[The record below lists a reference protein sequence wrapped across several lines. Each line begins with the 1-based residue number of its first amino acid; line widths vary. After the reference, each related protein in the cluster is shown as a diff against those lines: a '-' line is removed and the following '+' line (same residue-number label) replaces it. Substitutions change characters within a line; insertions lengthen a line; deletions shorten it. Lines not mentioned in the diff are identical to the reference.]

1 MTFDKRNLQSKQD
14 GIRDMSSN
22 KKTKQIGEVLGLL
35 EETNRDKDWIL
46 HEIKKHDLK
55 IPVKS
60 TMDSYEILNHC
71 NHGLID
77 DLLNTLKGN
86 DIVGPEEVQMKTYHW
101 FFSDIVAGSN
111 PSIPTKAQVSKI
123 VALNDIILQTQTFKE
138 RDVASTI
145 ILPTGDG
152 QAIGFSDNPEKPLL
166 LAIELYR
173 ALNKHNT
180 SKRGKEKLLLRIGIE
195 SGPVY
200 FVKDLE
206 GKNNVWGPGIIM
218 TRRVMDL
225 AGDTQ
230 IFAGGQIAEELVKQ
244 SPKYKD
250 ILHLVQNYKTK
261 YGEMVTTYNVYGEGF
276 GNRSAPLKPKKTSTY
291 TNRNVKAS
299 SNFTFNLIDVVLK
312 ITNPKTMKTRHT
324 WIWDVVN
331 ISKDSISKIYY
342 YLDGQI
348 PKNFA
353 DLNVKVTDGN
363 KNRLKIGDITADNPL
378 HKEFYAILAKPILP
392 KQGIKLV
399 LEYDWEDPERF
410 FSYKFLSGAKKFNYS
425 CIVPKEINLKNKI
438 LKIDTGTGYRVH
450 ATPPSAIKRL
460 NNMAIITWKK
470 SNIIPQ
476 DAYEFYW

>member
-1 MTFDKRNLQSKQD
+1 
-14 GIRDMSSN
+14 MSSN

-46 HEIKKHDLK
+46 HEIKKRDLK
-55 IPVKS
+55 MPVKLM
-60 TMDSYEILNHC
+60 MDSYEMLNYC
-71 NHGLID
+71 SPGLIA

-86 DIVGPEEVQMKTYHW
+86 DIATSEGVQMKTYHW

-123 VALNDIILQTQTFKE
+123 VVLNDILLQTQTFKE
-138 RDVASTI
+138 RDAASTI

-152 QAIGFSDNPEKPLL
+152 QAIGFGNNPEKPLL
-166 LAIELYR
+166 LAIELYK
-173 ALNKHNT
+173 ALNKHNA

-230 IFAGGQIAEELVKQ
+230 IFAGGQIAEELVKR

-250 ILHLVQNYKTK
+250 VLHLVQNYKTK

-276 GNRSAPLKPKKTSTY
+276 GNKSVPLKPKKTSTN

-299 SNFTFNLIDVVLK
+299 SNFTFNSIDVVLK
-312 ITNPKTMKTRHT
+312 ITNPKTMQTHHT
-324 WIWDVVN
+324 WIWDVIN
-331 ISKDSISKIYY
+331 ISKKPLSKIFY
-342 YLDGQI
+342 YLDGQA
-348 PKNFA
+348 PKIFA
-353 DLNVKVTDGN
+353 DLNVKVIDGD
-363 KNRLKIGDITADNPL
+363 KNRLKIGEITTDKPFR
-378 HKEFYAILAKPILP
+378 KEFYVILGIPILP
-392 KQGIKLV
+392 KQGIKLI
-399 LEYDWEDPERF
+399 LEYDWEEPERF

-425 CIVPKEINLKNKI
+425 CIVPKEINLKNRI

-460 NNMAIITWKK
+460 NDKTIISWEK
-470 SNIIPQ
+470 SSILPQ

>member
-1 MTFDKRNLQSKQD
+1 LQSKQD
-14 GIRDMSSN
+14 GTRDISSN

-46 HEIKKHDLK
+46 HEIKKRNLR

-60 TMDSYEILNHC
+60 TMDSYEMLNYC

-86 DIVGPEEVQMKTYHW
+86 DIATPEVAQMKTYHW

-111 PSIPTKAQVSKI
+111 PLIPTKSQVSKI
-123 VALNDIILQTQTFKE
+123 VALNDLILQTQTFKE
-138 RDVASTI
+138 RDTASTI

-152 QAIGFSDNPEKPLL
+152 QAIGFGDNPEKPLL
-166 LAIELYR
+166 LAIELYK
-173 ALNKHNT
+173 ALNKHNA

-225 AGDTQ
+225 AGDSQ

-244 SPKYKD
+244 LPKYKD
-250 ILHLVQNYKTK
+250 ALHLVQNYKTK
-261 YGEMVTTYNVYGEGF
+261 YGEMVTTFNVYGEGF
-276 GNRSAPLKPKKTSTY
+276 GNKSAPLKPKKTST
-291 TNRNVKAS
+291 NASRSVKAS
-299 SNFTFNLIDVVLK
+299 SNFTFNSIDVALK
-312 ITNPKTMKTRHT
+312 ITNPKTMQTHHT
-324 WIWDVVN
+324 WIWNVIN
-331 ISKDSISKIYY
+331 ISKKPLSKIFY
-342 YLDGQI
+342 YLDGQV
-348 PKNFA
+348 PKKFA
-353 DLNVKVTDGN
+353 NLNVKITDGD
-363 KNRLKIGDITADNPL
+363 KNRLKIGDITTDRPFR
-378 HKEFYAILAKPILP
+378 KEFHVILVTPILP

-399 LEYDWEDPERF
+399 LEYDWEEPERF
-410 FSYKFLSGAKKFNYS
+410 FSYKFLSGAKKFKYS
-425 CIVPKEINLKNKI
+425 CMVPKEINLKNRV

-450 ATPPSAIKRL
+450 ATPPSAIKRQ
-460 NNMAIITWKK
+460 NNMAIISWEK